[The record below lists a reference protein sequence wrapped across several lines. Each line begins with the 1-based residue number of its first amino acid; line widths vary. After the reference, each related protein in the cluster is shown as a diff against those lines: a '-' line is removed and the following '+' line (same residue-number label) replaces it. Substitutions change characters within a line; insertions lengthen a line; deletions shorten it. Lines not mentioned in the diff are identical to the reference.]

1 MIYVVDDD
9 VIMAK
14 CIARACGGREVKIYG
29 NAIEAME
36 AMSDD
41 ELPELMFLDILL
53 VGPDGFTLLNE
64 MASYADTASV
74 PVVLV
79 TSLNMEGRDLSEYGV
94 VGVLEKETMRPEDVR
109 HYVDQYTK

>member
-1 MIYVVDDD
+1 MIYIVDDD

-14 CIARACGGREVKIYG
+14 CIARACGEREVKICG

-36 AMSDD
+36 VMSDGG
-41 ELPELMFLDILL
+41 LPELMFLDILL

-64 MASYADTASV
+64 MVSYADTASV

-79 TSLNMEGRDLSEYGV
+79 TSLDMEGRDLSEYGV

-109 HYVDQYTK
+109 RYVDQYTK